1 MKKLNKLQKFL
12 LAAFAISIG
21 FFAAVGISLNVM
33 TACAEESTE
42 NTEVLDDSAT
52 DEEVIDGE
60 ETSENSFVYDAVGKV
75 YYYVDP
81 TNETNTIKFE
91 ILESCKL
98 KIYMYQDGNVFAT
111 VYGRYYIDDNI
122 LEVYVD
128 NEFTGQFILYQD
140 GRAIEYVEEEDSGVL
155 DEETG
160 TDNSAILDEIK
171 DYLDSRKD
179 ESGKIDF
186 KMILTDV
193 KFWIIQAIS
202 FLAQTGIGA
211 AILGLIN
218 RKNKKD
224 NILTDAHVE
233 RVANAAAK
241 KTAETIIGKSIDV
254 DISAEVSK
262 AVKKELY
269 TISTAM
275 ESLVDGVK
283 NTEMLVAREAVAL
296 SHSRILGANEKTAL
310 VEGAK
315 KAEAHAGK
323 VVSTAKIEITAPQEK
338 DVETIMSEIK
348 EQCGNCEA
356 WSGTDCTRNP
366 YTQGCLKDEK
376 NIHYLKFNR
385 GEKK

>member
-1 MKKLNKLQKFL
+1 MKKLNKMQKFI
-12 LAAFAISIG
+12 ISALSIFIG
-21 FFAAVGISLNVM
+21 VAVIFGLSINVLQ
-33 TACAEESTE
+33 TCAEENSAIIETSAETPDIST
-42 NTEVLDDSAT
+42 DSAT
-52 DEEVIDGE
+52 DEEVIINE
-60 ETSENSFVYDAVGKV
+60 ETSENS
-75 YYYVDP
+75 
-81 TNETNTIKFE
+81 
-91 ILESCKL
+91 
-98 KIYMYQDGNVFAT
+98 
-111 VYGRYYIDDNI
+111 
-122 LEVYVD
+122 
-128 NEFTGQFILYQD
+128 
-140 GRAIEYVEEEDSGVL
+140 GVL
-155 DEETG
+155 NKETG
-160 TDNSAILDEIK
+160 TETDNIAILDEIK

-202 FLAQTGIGA
+202 FLAQTGVGV

-224 NILTDAHVE
+224 NVLTDAHVE
-233 RVANAAAK
+233 RVATAAAK
-241 KTAETIIGKSIDV
+241 KTAESIVGKSIDV

-269 TISTAM
+269 TLSASM
-275 ESLVDGVK
+275 DSLVDGVK

-310 VEGAK
+310 LEGAK

-338 DVETIMSEIK
+338 DFETIMSEIK
-348 EQCGNCEA
+348 EKCGDCEA
-356 WSGTDCTRNP
+356 WSGTDCTRNF

>member
-21 FFAAVGISLNVM
+21 FFVAVSISLNIM
-33 TACAEESTE
+33 TACAEETTE
-42 NTEVLDDSAT
+42 NTEILDDSAT

-60 ETSENSFVYDAVGKV
+60 ETSENS
-75 YYYVDP
+75 
-81 TNETNTIKFE
+81 
-91 ILESCKL
+91 
-98 KIYMYQDGNVFAT
+98 
-111 VYGRYYIDDNI
+111 
-122 LEVYVD
+122 
-128 NEFTGQFILYQD
+128 
-140 GRAIEYVEEEDSGVL
+140 GVL
-155 DEETG
+155 DEETDTE

-233 RVANAAAK
+233 RVATAAANK
-241 KTAETIIGKSIDV
+241 AVEKVVGKSIDV

-269 TISTAM
+269 TISAAM

-323 VVSTAKIEITAPQEK
+323 VVSAAKIEITAPQEK
-338 DVETIMSEIK
+338 DVETIMNEIK
-348 EQCGNCEA
+348 ETCGNCEA

-366 YTQGCLKDEK
+366 YTQSCLKEEK

>member
-1 MKKLNKLQKFL
+1 MKKLNKIQKFL

-33 TACAEESTE
+33 TACAEETTESTE
-42 NTEVLDDSAT
+42 ILDDSAT
-52 DEEVIDGE
+52 DKEVIDGE
-60 ETSENSFVYDAVGKV
+60 ETGENSFVYDAVGKV

-81 TNETNTIKFE
+81 TNEANTIKFE
-91 ILESCKL
+91 ILESGKL

-111 VYGRYYIDDNI
+111 VYGKYYINDNY

-155 DEETG
+155 DEETDTE

-241 KTAETIIGKSIDV
+241 KTAESIVGKSIDV

-269 TISTAM
+269 TLSAAM

-323 VVSTAKIEITAPQEK
+323 VVSTAKIKIEATETSTEK
-338 DVETIMSEIK
+338 TESVE
-348 EQCGNCEA
+348 
-356 WSGTDCTRNP
+356 
-366 YTQGCLKDEK
+366 EK
-376 NIHYLKFNR
+376 NMQYFNFD
-385 GEKK
+385 GVEKK

>member
-1 MKKLNKLQKFL
+1 MKKMNKLQKFL
-12 LAAFAISIG
+12 LAAFAMIIG
-21 FFAAVGISLNVM
+21 FFAAVGISLNAM
-33 TACAEESTE
+33 TACAEKSTESTE
-42 NTEVLDDSAT
+42 ILDNSAT
-52 DEEVIDGE
+52 DEEVID
-60 ETSENSFVYDAVGKV
+60 SENSFVYDAVGNV

-81 TNETNTIKFE
+81 TNATNTIKFE
-91 ILESCKL
+91 ILESGKL
-98 KIYMYQDGNVFAT
+98 KIYMYQDGNAFAT
-111 VYGRYYIDDNI
+111 VYGKYYINDNY

-128 NEFTGQFILYQD
+128 NEVTSQFILYQD

-155 DEETG
+155 DEETDTE

-171 DYLDSRKD
+171 NYLDSRKD
-179 ESGKIDF
+179 ENGKIDF

-193 KFWIIQAIS
+193 KYWIIQVIS
-202 FLAQTGIGA
+202 FVVQTGVGA

-233 RVANAAAK
+233 IVATAAANK
-241 KTAETIIGKSIDV
+241 AVEKVVGKSIDV

-269 TISTAM
+269 TLSAAM
-275 ESLVDGVK
+275 DNLVDGVK

-323 VVSTAKIEITAPQEK
+323 VVSAAKIKIEATEPSTKSSTEK
-338 DVETIMSEIK
+338 TESVE
-348 EQCGNCEA
+348 
-356 WSGTDCTRNP
+356 
-366 YTQGCLKDEK
+366 EK
-376 NIHYLKFNR
+376 NMQYFNFD
-385 GEKK
+385 GVEKK